1 MRPLHEQSTHEES
14 TEHFF
19 TSFTDLLVG
28 IIFIFMLLLMVF
40 ALNYK
45 QAETTNKEAVET
57 LVTTEEL
64 REELLKAIASRMQE
78 EGTNVTL
85 DLDNGIVRLPEDL
98 LFASGQWQL
107 SEEGTAFLG
116 KLAGVMMNTV
126 PCSVASRKGV
136 KIDCTILRRSTL
148 LDSILIE
155 GHTDKQPFSG
165 TNGMTN
171 WELSAFRAISV
182 YRALVEAEPALEV
195 DLKNQRRQPILGVSA
210 YAERRPVDTK
220 NLDPNRRIDLRFNM
234 RAPKAAQ

>member
-1 MRPLHEQSTHEES
+1 MRHGPEQSSHEES

-19 TSFTDLLVG
+19 TSFTDLLIG

-45 QAETTNKEAVET
+45 QAETENKEAVET
-57 LVTTEEL
+57 IVSAEEV
-64 REELLKAIASRMQE
+64 RTELLQRIALDME
-78 EGTNVTL
+78 EVGTSVKL
-85 DLDNGIVRLPEDL
+85 DLNNGIVRLPEEL

-107 SEEGTAFLG
+107 SERGKEFLST
-116 KLAGVMMNTV
+116 LAGVMVGTV
-126 PCSVASRKGV
+126 PCSVASQGSLQIECT
-136 KIDCTILRRSTL
+136 KIRRSSL

-155 GHTDKQPFSG
+155 GHTDKQPFAG
-165 TNGMTN
+165 ANGMTN

-182 YRALVEAEPALEV
+182 YRALVEAEPSLEV

-210 YAERRPVDTK
+210 YAERRPVDRK

-234 RAPKAAQ
+234 RAPKVKQ